1 MSGFTQQ
8 AFEKKLNEL
17 NSSQQSIQTVSLWL
31 IHHRKHYKSIVQ
43 TWFQSL
49 KKAKPAK
56 RLTYMYLAN
65 DVIQN
70 SRKKGPEFSKEFLTV
85 LLKAF
90 EHISNEIESS
100 TLSSLERLLK
110 IWEERNIYEKNHI
123 TSFKQAL
130 NIKTSSKSNS
140 NTTTIVQDTETINNN
155 NNNNNNISSSNTNNN
170 KHTKKHL
177 KRENEESSS
186 HGNGH
191 IHSSNKKFSPDFQLD
206 AEVMN
211 TMMTKIGSKIAAEY
225 PVDMNN
231 YENIE
236 SEKLIKILKELENC
250 ASADEDMRKKI
261 ASMPSELFDVKLFE
275 KVISNGPTENWVQL
289 VNEAQNILTSYNTR
303 LAKELEGR
311 KQLSTMLVYFIEG
324 QRRALTQA
332 EQSLKQYR
340 DKLRKVISVREELQ
354 SHLQNLPDL
363 SRLPSV
369 SPLPSAIDLFK
380 KEKPD

>member
-1 MSGFTQQ
+1 MN
-8 AFEKKLNEL
+8 LLIIVLIINNI
-17 NSSQQSIQTVSLWL
+17 NS
-31 IHHRKHYKSIVQ
+31 
-43 TWFQSL
+43 
-49 KKAKPAK
+49 
-56 RLTYMYLAN
+56 
-65 DVIQN
+65 
-70 SRKKGPEFSKEFLTV
+70 
-85 LLKAF
+85 
-90 EHISNEIESS
+90 EIESS

-155 NNNNNNISSSNTNNN
+155 NNNNNNVSSSNTNNN

-303 LAKELEGR
+303 LANELEGR

>member
-8 AFEKKLNEL
+8 AFEKKLSEL

-43 TWFQSL
+43 TWFQGL
-49 KKAKPAK
+49 KKAKPARK
-56 RLTYMYLAN
+56 LTYMYLAN

-70 SRKKGPEFSKEFLTV
+70 SRKKGPEFSKEFLNV

-90 EHISNEIESS
+90 EHISNEIEAS
-100 TLSSLERLLK
+100 TLASLDRLLK

-130 NIKTSSKSNS
+130 HNKTLTSKSNS
-140 NTTTIVQDTETINNN
+140 DITVIVPDNGTTNNN
-155 NNNNNNISSSNTNNN
+155 NNSNNSTNNNNINAKSS
-170 KHTKKHL
+170 L
-177 KRENEESSS
+177 KRDIEESSS

-191 IHSSNKKFSPDFQLD
+191 ISSSNKKFSPDFQLD
-206 AEVMN
+206 ADVMN
-211 TMMTKIGSKIAAEY
+211 NMMTKLGSKIAAEY
-225 PVDMNN
+225 PVDMNK
-231 YENIE
+231 YENVE
-236 SEKLIKILKELENC
+236 PDKLIKILKELENC
-250 ASADEDMRKKI
+250 ASADEDVRQKI
-261 ASMPSELFDVKLFE
+261 SNMPSELFDVKLFE
-275 KVISNGPTENWVQL
+275 KVITNGPTENWVKL

-369 SPLPSAIDLFK
+369 SPLPSAVDLFK

>member
-1 MSGFTQQ
+1 M
-8 AFEKKLNEL
+8 
-17 NSSQQSIQTVSLWL
+17 
-31 IHHRKHYKSIVQ
+31 
-43 TWFQSL
+43 
-49 KKAKPAK
+49 
-56 RLTYMYLAN
+56 
-65 DVIQN
+65 
-70 SRKKGPEFSKEFLTV
+70 
-85 LLKAF
+85 
-90 EHISNEIESS
+90 ESS

-130 NIKTSSKSNS
+130 RVKTSSKSNS
-140 NTTTIVQDTETINNN
+140 DTTVVVSDIETKNNN
-155 NNNNNNISSSNTNNN
+155 TNSNTNNN
-170 KHTKKHL
+170 NNTKNLL

-186 HGNGH
+186 SSSHGNGH
-191 IHSSNKKFSPDFQLD
+191 ISNSSNKKFQPDFQLD

-211 TMMTKIGSKIAAEY
+211 NMMTKIGSKIAADY
-225 PVDMNN
+225 PVDINK
-231 YENIE
+231 YENVE
-236 SEKLIKILKELENC
+236 PDKLIKILKDLENC
-250 ASADEDMRKKI
+250 ASADEDMRQKI
-261 ASMPSELFDVKLFE
+261 AKMPSELFDVKLFE
-275 KVISNGPTENWVQL
+275 KVITNGPTENWVKL

-380 KEKPD
+380 KEKSD

>member
-8 AFEKKLNEL
+8 AFEKKLSEL

-43 TWFQSL
+43 TWFQGL
-49 KKAKPAK
+49 KKAKPARK
-56 RLTYMYLAN
+56 LTYMYLAN

-70 SRKKGPEFSKEFLTV
+70 SRKKGPEFSKEFLNV

-90 EHISNEIESS
+90 EHISNEIEAS
-100 TLSSLERLLK
+100 TLASLDRLLK

-130 NIKTSSKSNS
+130 HNKTLTSKSNS
-140 NTTTIVQDTETINNN
+140 DTTIIVPDNGTTNNN
-155 NNNNNNISSSNTNNN
+155 NNSNNSTNNNNINTKSS
-170 KHTKKHL
+170 L
-177 KRENEESSS
+177 KRDIEESSS

-191 IHSSNKKFSPDFQLD
+191 ISSSNKKFSPDFQLD
-206 AEVMN
+206 ADVMN
-211 TMMTKIGSKIAAEY
+211 NMMTKLGSKIAAEY
-225 PVDMNN
+225 PVDMNK
-231 YENIE
+231 YENVE
-236 SEKLIKILKELENC
+236 PDKLIKILKELENC
-250 ASADEDMRKKI
+250 ASADEDVRQKI
-261 ASMPSELFDVKLFE
+261 SNMPSELFDVKLFE
-275 KVISNGPTENWVQL
+275 KVITNGPTENWVKL

-311 KQLSTMLVYFIEG
+311 KQLSTMLVYFIES

-369 SPLPSAIDLFK
+369 SPLPSAVDLFK

>member
-8 AFEKKLNEL
+8 AFEKKLSEL

-43 TWFQSL
+43 TWFQGL
-49 KKAKPAK
+49 KKAKPARK
-56 RLTYMYLAN
+56 LTYMYLAN

-70 SRKKGPEFSKEFLTV
+70 SRKKGPEFSKEFLNV

-90 EHISNEIESS
+90 EHISNEIEAS
-100 TLSSLERLLK
+100 TLASLDRLLK

-130 NIKTSSKSNS
+130 HNKTLTSKSNS
-140 NTTTIVQDTETINNN
+140 DTTIIVPDNGTTNNN
-155 NNNNNNISSSNTNNN
+155 NNSNNSTNNNNINTKSS
-170 KHTKKHL
+170 L
-177 KRENEESSS
+177 KRDIEESSS

-191 IHSSNKKFSPDFQLD
+191 ISSSNKKFSPDFQLD
-206 AEVMN
+206 ADVMN
-211 TMMTKIGSKIAAEY
+211 NMMTKLGSKIAAEY
-225 PVDMNN
+225 PVDMNK
-231 YENIE
+231 YENVE
-236 SEKLIKILKELENC
+236 PDKLIKILKELENC
-250 ASADEDMRKKI
+250 ASADEDVRQKI
-261 ASMPSELFDVKLFE
+261 SNMPSELFDVKLFE
-275 KVISNGPTENWVQL
+275 KVITNGPTENWVKL

-369 SPLPSAIDLFK
+369 SPLPSAVDLFK